1 MKYELPSLGG
11 AQYASGDQWRNK
23 SKKDDETEPR
33 QQQHPVEDV
42 TGDGRKIRCSKE
54 QYCTGTWNVRST
66 NQSNLEVV
74 KWRWQA

>member
-23 SKKDDETEPR
+23 SRKDDETEPR

-42 TGDGRKIRCSKE
+42 TGDGRKI
-54 QYCTGTWNVRST
+54 
-66 NQSNLEVV
+66 
-74 KWRWQA
+74 